1 MKKEFGMRSVK
12 KIVGFLAFY
21 SLFTLLISSYNSKAD
36 TSYQKITVEGNFR
49 IETSTIKSYADLPL
63 NTPVSKSEINEALKR
78 LVASRLFANVEI
90 KAENEIVQII
100 VKEFPMINEISF
112 EGNDSLDDDQLLTLI
127 SSEPLK
133 VYNRTIAATDAD
145 NIAKAY
151 GSVGRI
157 SADVKPFIIRRSDN
171 RVDLVFEVFEGKV
184 IEVRKLSFVGNRN
197 FSDSRLRRVL
207 QTKQAGLL
215 RRFKTN
221 DVFSE
226 DRIELD
232 KQLLREFYTSRGY
245 IDFKLLSVTSAL
257 TRQRDSFFI
266 TFKVEE
272 GFPYSIGEVTVSS
285 DLSAINTESFEDVL
299 SLKSGSPFSPSV
311 IDAAMIRAERFAT
324 ESGMSFVQVEPEI
337 NRNDNDRTLDI
348 NFNFF
353 KGEKLFVERIDISG
367 NSTTVDRVIRQQ
379 FDTVEGDPFNP
390 RQIRESVAKIN
401 SLRFFEPVNLN
412 TKAGSDDE
420 KVILD
425 VKVKE
430 VPTGSLSFGASYG
443 QTVGLGGNLKIEQ
456 RNLLGRGQRLS
467 LALDTSENS
476 QTTSV
481 GFGEPHFL
489 GRDLGFDI
497 DIFNT
502 NTVSQFSAYDTN
514 LYGVRPSLSFPV
526 SQYGDSHLFYS
537 LGGKR
542 LRNLTSN
549 SSLILNNEPKSQ
561 SESKFGI
568 SYLYDTRRKGYN
580 PDAGVKIK
588 ISQEYSGLGGANKH
602 IKTNALLGG
611 QLELFSGNLTLL
623 GEAEV
628 GRLQSLSGN
637 SSVLDR
643 YFANGSIKGFEP
655 NGLGPRDI
663 NAVNKDALGGNM
675 YSAVRLEANFPIG
688 ILEDSGISGGSFF
701 DVGSVWKLDSTAG
714 TSGAVDDSLSLRS
727 SIGMSLF
734 WKTVIG
740 PLRIN
745 YALPMMKKTY
755 DRTRMLDLTISTQ
768 F

>member
-1 MKKEFGMRSVK
+1 MRRIK
-12 KIVGFLAFY
+12 KIISFLALY
-21 SLFTLLISSYNSKAD
+21 SVLSLLISSNNLSAE
-36 TSYQKITVEGNFR
+36 TSYQKITVEGNYR
-49 IETSTIKSYADLPL
+49 IETSTIKSYADIPL
-63 NTPVSKSEINEALKR
+63 NTPISKSDINEALKR
-78 LVASRLFANVEI
+78 LVESKLFANVEI
-90 KAENEIVQII
+90 RAENKTVEII

-112 EGNDSLDDDQLLTLI
+112 EGNDSLNDDQLLALI

-133 VYNRTIAATDAD
+133 VYNSTIAAADAD

-184 IEVRKLSFVGNRN
+184 IEIRKLSFVGNRN

-215 RRFKTN
+215 RRFKSN

-232 KQLLREFYTSRGY
+232 KQLLRDFYTSRGY
-245 IDFKLLSVTSAL
+245 IDFKILSVTSAL
-257 TRQRDSFFI
+257 TRQRDSFFV
-266 TFKVEE
+266 TFKIEE
-272 GFPYSIGEVTVSS
+272 GFPYSIGEVTISS
-285 DLSAINTESFEDVL
+285 NLSAIKSADFQEILN
-299 SLKSGSPFSPSV
+299 LKSGIPFSPSL

-324 ESGMSFVQVEPEI
+324 ESGMSFVRVDPNI
-337 NRNDNDRTLDI
+337 DRNDDDRTLDI

-353 KGEKLFVERIDISG
+353 KGKKLFVERIDISG
-367 NSTTVDRVIRQQ
+367 NSTTIDRVIRQQ

-390 RQIRESVAKIN
+390 RQIRESVARIN
-401 SLRFFEPVNLN
+401 SLRFFEPVNLD
-412 TKAGSDDE
+412 TKAGSDEE

-476 QTTSV
+476 QTTSI
-481 GFGEPHFL
+481 GFGEPYFF
-489 GRDLGFDI
+489 GRDLGFDL
-497 DIFNT
+497 DLFNT

-514 LYGVRPSLSFPV
+514 LYGLRPSLSFPV
-526 SQYGDSHLFYS
+526 SQYGESQLFYS

-549 SSLILNNEPKSQ
+549 SSLVLNNEPKSQ
-561 SESKFGI
+561 SESKLGI
-568 SYLYDTRRKGYN
+568 TYFYDTRKKGYN
-580 PDAGVKIK
+580 PDAGAKIK
-588 ISQEYSGLGGANKH
+588 VSQEFAGLGGTNKH
-602 IKTNALLGG
+602 IKTNALIGG
-611 QLELFSGNLTLL
+611 QLELFSGNLTLI

-675 YSAVRLEANFPIG
+675 FSAVRLEANFPIG
-688 ILEDSGISGGSFF
+688 ILEESGISGGSFF

-745 YALPMMKKTY
+745 YAVPMMKKTY
-755 DRTRMLDLTISTQ
+755 DKTRMLDLTISTQ